1 IDSDNVASF
10 TFFPFSIALVCF
22 PFQFLARVLGVIART
37 HVSHPYMVSC
47 FTTVARSVR
56 NLFSSDARSFFAQ
69 RMPNPVVIEPTA
81 EHKATVIWYHGLGD
95 VGESWA
101 EALRTIRHPNVK
113 YICPTA
119 GTRQISFQPMFPMT
133 AWFDIHGLS
142 MNSREDIEGIM
153 TATKD
158 AHKMIDAEIAAG
170 IPSNKILVGGFSMGG
185 ALAINVGFRCKQKLG
200 GVVALSGFLLR
211 RTELPGTFNANRDT
225 PYLFGHG
232 TADEVVPYE
241 WGQLTQ
247 QTLSKFCSN
256 VSFKSYNGMG
266 HSTCT
271 EEMKE
276 LKNFIENLAK

>member
-1 IDSDNVASF
+1 PASF
-10 TFFPFSIALVCF
+10 LFQLFS
-22 PFQFLARVLGVIART
+22 RVSCAAHASLL
-37 HVSHPYMVSC
+37 YMVSC
-47 FTTVARSVR
+47 FSTVCRSVR
-56 NLFSSDARSFFAQ
+56 SLFASDARSFFNQ

-81 EHKATVIWYHGLGD
+81 EHKATVIWFHGLGD

-101 EALRTIRHPNVK
+101 DALRTIRNPNVK

-119 GTRQISFQPMFPMT
+119 PIRTISFQPMFPMT

-153 TATKD
+153 TATKE
-158 AHKMIDAEIAAG
+158 AHKMLDAEIAAG

-185 ALAINVGFRCKQKLG
+185 ALAVNVGFRYKQKLG
-200 GVVALSGFLLR
+200 GVCALSGFLLR

-241 WGQLTQ
+241 WGQMTQ

-266 HSTCT
+266 HSTCP